1 MFSKLALRNVRR
13 SFRDYGVYL
22 LTLTFGVCLFY
33 TFNSIDGQG
42 VMVYLAQSQNPMAQL
57 IQTILDI
64 FSVFVAVV
72 LACLILYA
80 NTFLI
85 RRRKRELGTYLLL
98 GLSQRQVSGLLVL
111 ETLVI
116 GLISLAAGLLFA
128 LRAELPDTFVL
139 EQGQPLAVESM
150 PFLQAA
156 PAVPAGSA
164 APAGV
169 TAADKSANVTLTLL
183 GLPVKTVRTVQQQ
196 RRTVQLGGTPFGVK
210 MFTDGALVVAFSDI
224 YTVHG
229 SENPAKE
236 AGLRLGDLITQ
247 ANGIP
252 VRTNEELTDAIAAA
266 AGGSVELR
274 YLRGQNQMICTL
286 TPVRERG
293 TDAPRAGIWVRD
305 SSAGIGTLTFADTEH
320 GTFAG
325 LGHAVSDSDTGT
337 DLTLLTGEAVSV
349 TITGCRRGSAGS
361 PGELRGEFGGQQP
374 FGDIKANTSTGVY
387 GVLTN
392 SAQAGEN
399 IPVANLQEVYPGE
412 AEIVTTISGQ
422 TAQRFAV
429 RIERVN
435 MTASDPNRNLLLRIT
450 DPELLR
456 ATGGIVQGMSGSPIV
471 QDGCLVGA
479 VTHVLVNDPTR
490 GYGIFA
496 ATMLKRADAVQGR

>member
-1 MFSKLALRNVRR
+1 MPTNGLRYLRRVAALLAAG
-13 SFRDYGVYL
+13 GV
-22 LTLTFGVCLFY
+22 
-33 TFNSIDGQG
+33 
-42 VMVYLAQSQNPMAQL
+42 
-57 IQTILDI
+57 
-64 FSVFVAVV
+64 
-72 LACLILYA
+72 
-80 NTFLI
+80 
-85 RRRKRELGTYLLL
+85 
-98 GLSQRQVSGLLVL
+98 
-111 ETLVI
+111 
-116 GLISLAAGLLFA
+116 LAAGLLVA

-164 APAGV
+164 APVGV

-274 YLRGQNQMICTL
+274 YLRGQNQMTCTL
-286 TPVRERG
+286 TPVKERG

>member
-1 MFSKLALRNVRR
+1 M
-13 SFRDYGVYL
+13 
-22 LTLTFGVCLFY
+22 
-33 TFNSIDGQG
+33 
-42 VMVYLAQSQNPMAQL
+42 
-57 IQTILDI
+57 
-64 FSVFVAVV
+64 
-72 LACLILYA
+72 
-80 NTFLI
+80 
-85 RRRKRELGTYLLL
+85 
-98 GLSQRQVSGLLVL
+98 
-111 ETLVI
+111 
-116 GLISLAAGLLFA
+116 
-128 LRAELPDTFVL
+128 
-139 EQGQPLAVESM
+139 
-150 PFLQAA
+150 
-156 PAVPAGSA
+156 
-164 APAGV
+164 
-169 TAADKSANVTLTLL
+169 
-183 GLPVKTVRTVQQQ
+183 
-196 RRTVQLGGTPFGVK
+196 
-210 MFTDGALVVAFSDI
+210 
-224 YTVHG
+224 
-229 SENPAKE
+229 
-236 AGLRLGDLITQ
+236 
-247 ANGIP
+247 
-252 VRTNEELTDAIAAA
+252 
-266 AGGSVELR
+266 
-274 YLRGQNQMICTL
+274 
-286 TPVRERG
+286 
-293 TDAPRAGIWVRD
+293 
-305 SSAGIGTLTFADTEH
+305 TFADTEH

-349 TITGCRRGSAGS
+349 TITGCRRGSVGS
-361 PGELRGEFGGQQP
+361 PGELQGKFGGQQP

-412 AEIVTTISGQ
+412 AEIVSTISGQ